1 MILLTHLWM
10 QDLVTPLRL
19 SYRLYGKCGNR
30 SKVMSMNISN
40 AIQRTREHT
49 LDSPLVW
56 IIMGTIL
63 GLIACKLT

>member
-1 MILLTHLWM
+1 M
-10 QDLVTPLRL
+10 
-19 SYRLYGKCGNR
+19 GNAGNR
-30 SKVMSMNISN
+30 DNVMDMNISN
-40 AIQRTREHT
+40 AIHRTLKNT

>member
-1 MILLTHLWM
+1 M
-10 QDLVTPLRL
+10 
-19 SYRLYGKCGNR
+19 N
-30 SKVMSMNISN
+30 MNISN
-40 AIQRTREHT
+40 ATHTARKNT